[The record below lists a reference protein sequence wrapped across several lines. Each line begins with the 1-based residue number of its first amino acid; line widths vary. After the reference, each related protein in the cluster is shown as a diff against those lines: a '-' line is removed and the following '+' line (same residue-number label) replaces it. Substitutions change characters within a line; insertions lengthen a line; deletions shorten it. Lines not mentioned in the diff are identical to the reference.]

1 MCIDQS
7 FRAQIDVV
15 GFYLI
20 TTFLKA
26 FFLKV
31 TTLLRDKTVRLTFFC
46 DMLFV
51 VLKATK
57 QNFSKRNL
65 KLKFNFRHAI
75 WSNSRD
81 FLKFIYLKRKLVFLF
96 IKLVRFLWCQ
106 QITLWKSH
114 SRKTVCY
121 NWYRFLSRCDS
132 FIKNHDIIAPC
143 VQIWEIPF
151 ILQI

>member
-20 TTFLKA
+20 TTFSKA
-26 FFLKV
+26 SFLKV
-31 TTLLRDKTVRLTFFC
+31 TTLLRDKTVRSAFFG
-46 DMLFV
+46 DILFV
-51 VLKATK
+51 LLKATK

-81 FLKFIYLKRKLVFLF
+81 LLKFIYLKRKRVFLF
-96 IKLVRFLWCQ
+96 IKLVRFLWCH
-106 QITLWKSH
+106 QISLWKSH

-121 NWYRFLSRCDS
+121 NWHSFSRGVIPLSRTMM
-132 FIKNHDIIAPC
+132 
-143 VQIWEIPF
+143 
-151 ILQI
+151 